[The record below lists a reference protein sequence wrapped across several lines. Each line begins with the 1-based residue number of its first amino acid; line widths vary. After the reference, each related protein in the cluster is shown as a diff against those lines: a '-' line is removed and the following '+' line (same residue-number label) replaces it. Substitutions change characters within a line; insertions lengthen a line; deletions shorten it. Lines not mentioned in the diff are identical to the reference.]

1 MDGGDL
7 CVFFGY
13 NNECII
19 IIESNND
26 VKLNKAQSA
35 QVA

>member
-7 CVFFGY
+7 CVFFGC

-19 IIESNND
+19 IIESNTVND
-26 VKLNKAQSA
+26 LLNARG
-35 QVA
+35 VY